1 MLVTHF
7 LLFKNVAQMMQ
18 CSPNAWRHVTM
29 NQTVYIKME
38 QQEQNVQQ
46 IIPPIKIPT
55 FYKYF
60 NFWQSTEFIKGNG
73 QKIPFNFSYKRIL
86 SEYLFEAIFNPI
98 YIKSKTNKCL
108 WFLTISCI
116 NNFLKNSC
124 LGSWF
129 IHQSWNKN
137 TQYLVVNFKGYNYI
151 IKGKRS
157 TNYSLLSNINTG
169 LFEHFRVSW
178 LEVYRKWILNSL

>member
-1 MLVTHF
+1 
-7 LLFKNVAQMMQ
+7 
-18 CSPNAWRHVTM
+18 M

-73 QKIPFNFSYKRIL
+73 PKIPFNFSYKRIL

-108 WFLTISCI
+108 
-116 NNFLKNSC
+116 
-124 LGSWF
+124 
-129 IHQSWNKN
+129 
-137 TQYLVVNFKGYNYI
+137 
-151 IKGKRS
+151 
-157 TNYSLLSNINTG
+157 
-169 LFEHFRVSW
+169 
-178 LEVYRKWILNSL
+178 